1 MGLLDNL
8 YLGHNA
14 DFGGVGGLLSK
25 LQTMQAQNQQYQP
38 STGFGQSPM
47 DANAQQ
53 QAAPMDIGGYQMPRI
68 GSEQQFTPD
77 PATIPQNAQ
86 PTQGQM
92 PMQAPQQSS
101 GGSALTGLQSFL
113 NGGGLISSI
122 RGAMDGRRVDQR
134 GVAEQQ
140 QNQTAQFLVS
150 KGIDPAMAKTIVSDP
165 AALRA
170 ILPSIMGT
178 GGQTDDIKEY
188 QFAKKEDPAL
198 TFNTFMARK
207 KSVSGEYG
215 MQPIWGTG
223 ADGKPAVLQ
232 LGKSGEAKQSV
243 LPKGFQISNKPIEV
257 DAGTHINLVDPQSR
271 QIVGTIQKN
280 IAGAARAAV
289 TGKGLGEADV
299 DLASIRSKMPGL
311 ETVVKKLDDLSGKAT
326 YTLGGQAVD
335 FATRQAGL
343 EPRDA
348 AIARAEYTSMVDNQI
363 LPLLRDTFGAAFTQK
378 EGDTLRATLGNPDM
392 SPKEKQAILKSF
404 IEQKRRDIEAL
415 ETRTGAAPAA
425 SPAAT
430 VPDRAAIEAE
440 LRRRGKIK

>member
-178 GGQTDDIKEY
+178 GGQTEKIKEFERA
-188 QFAKKEDPAL
+188 QRDPAFAKYMESQRAGSGEVSLNPVWGEDDKGKPVLGQLNKRGEFVQTKLPPGVTPSKGVDRVDLGTEWGVVSKVNGQLVGKYSKNIEGKESAEERGKAQGLAQVALPNAIANAQQTLDIIKSIKEDPY
-198 TFNTFMARK
+198 R
-207 KSVSGEYG
+207 ER
-215 MQPIWGTG
+215 GTG
-223 ADGKPAVLQ
+223 ASSILNKIPATGGYDFAQKLEQ
-232 LGKSGEAKQSV
+232 LK
-243 LPKGFQISNKPIEV
+243 
-257 DAGTHINLVDPQSR
+257 
-271 QIVGTIQKN
+271 
-280 IAGAARAAV
+280 
-289 TGKGLGEADV
+289 
-299 DLASIRSKMPGL
+299 
-311 ETVVKKLDDLSGKAT
+311 GKAF
-326 YTLGGQAVD
+326 LEAFQSLKGGGAITEIEGKK
-335 FATRQAGL
+335 A
-343 EPRDA
+343 EN
-348 AIARAEYTSMVDNQI
+348 AIARLSAGQSE
-363 LPLLRDTFGAAFTQK
+363 GAF
-378 EGDTLRATLGNPDM
+378 L
-392 SPKEKQAILKSF
+392 
-404 IEQKRRDIEAL
+404 EAL
-415 ETRTGAAPAA
+415 NELETIVTAGMGRARARAGQGGTTPAPMGGA
-425 SPAAT
+425 S
-430 VPDRAAIEAE
+430 VDD
-440 LRRRGKIK
+440 LLKKYGGK